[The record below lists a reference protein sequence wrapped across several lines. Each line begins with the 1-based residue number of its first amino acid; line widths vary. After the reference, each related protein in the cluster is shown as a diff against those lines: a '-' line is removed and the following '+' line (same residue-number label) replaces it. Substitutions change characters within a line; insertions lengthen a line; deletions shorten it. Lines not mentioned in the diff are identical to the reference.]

1 MASRKTCLMVALCS
15 LVIIINFFDSAQSV
29 DSLCVCV
36 LTASCCL
43 RYSNRQPPCKRILGY
58 TIQNINNAC
67 DINAIIFHAP
77 GRFVCADPSKPL
89 TQKVMKCYDEKKR
102 KTNKENSNN
111 NAS

>member
-15 LVIIINFFDSAQSV
+15 LVIIINFFDSAQS
-29 DSLCVCV
+29 
-36 LTASCCL
+36 ASCCL